1 MVQPTAMSSSTTKR
15 NIHVGVIGAGI
26 GGLLA
31 TIAIAH
37 AGAKVTVLESAE
49 ELGEVRTLTFIFE
62 LLSLC
67 SKSHDH

>member
-1 MVQPTAMSSSTTKR
+1 MTKR

-31 TIAIAH
+31 TIAIAD

-49 ELGEVRTLTFIFE
+49 ELGEVRTLIII
-62 LLSLC
+62 S
-67 SKSHDH
+67 

>member
-1 MVQPTAMSSSTTKR
+1 MSGFSTKR
-15 NIHVGVIGAGI
+15 NLRVGVIGAGI

-49 ELGEVRTLTFIFE
+49 ELGEVRTVAL
-62 LLSLC
+62 
-67 SKSHDH
+67 